1 MDATER
7 MSPAGPLPA
16 GSLPAGSL
24 PAGSLPAGADP
35 ADASP
40 TGQDPAE
47 ADWADQDPTDRDP
60 AEADPADDGRRGG
73 RLVGLA
79 LACHPGPALAV
90 TALACALSFGSGLGG
105 PRSAL
110 VTAAVLTGQLS
121 VGWCNDAYDARRD
134 ARAGRRGKPASDGTV
149 GTGAVWTAAAT
160 ALAGCVPLSLAC
172 GTLAGTVHLAAVAAA
187 WLYNLRLKAT
197 ALSWLP
203 YVAGFGALPAVVA
216 LALPGGPAPRW
227 WTVAAGALLGFAAH
241 LADTLPDIAADRAAG
256 IRGLPHRLGD
266 RGTRLL
272 LPLPLLA
279 ATAVLALG
287 PPEPLDAGGAA
298 ALAWAGA
305 AALTGPAL
313 GRRWRKAALAAAV
326 AVAAVDLALLLVRGV
341 AAG

>member
-1 MDATER
+1 MDATDR
-7 MSPAGPLPA
+7 VSRAGV
-16 GSLPAGSL
+16 
-24 PAGSLPAGADP
+24 DP
-35 ADASP
+35 ADAGTVGAAP
-40 TGQDPAE
+40 AGTGPAG
-47 ADWADQDPTDRDP
+47 A
-60 AEADPADDGRRGG
+60 GRRG
-73 RLVGLA
+73 RVVGVA

-90 TALACALSFGSGLGG
+90 TALACALALGSGLGG

-134 ARAGRRGKPASDGTV
+134 ADAGRRGKPAADGTV
-149 GTGAVWTAAAT
+149 GARAVWAAAAV
-160 ALAGCVPLSLAC
+160 ALALCVPLSLAC
-172 GTLAGTVHLAAVAAA
+172 GILAGTVHLAAVTAA

-216 LALPGGPAPRW
+216 LSLPGGPWPRW

-272 LPLPLLA
+272 LPVPLLG
-279 ATAVLALG
+279 ATAVLAFG
-287 PPEPLDAGGAA
+287 PPGPVDA
-298 ALAWAGA
+298 AGA
-305 AALTGPAL
+305 AALVLAGAASLAGPAL
-313 GRRWRKAALAAAV
+313 GRRWRKAALAGAV
-326 AVAAVDLALLLVRGV
+326 AVAAVDLALLLARG
-341 AAG
+341 AAGA

>member
-7 MSPAGPLPA
+7 VSPAGSVPVDA
-16 GSLPAGSL
+16 A
-24 PAGSLPAGADP
+24 PAGA
-35 ADASP
+35 
-40 TGQDPAE
+40 
-47 ADWADQDPTDRDP
+47 
-60 AEADPADDGRRGG
+60 GRRGG
-73 RLVGLA
+73 WVWGLV

-90 TALACALSFGSGLGG
+90 TALACALALGSGLGA

-134 ARAGRRGKPASDGTV
+134 ARAGRRGKPAADGTV
-149 GTGAVWTAAAT
+149 GAGAVWGAAT
-160 ALAGCVPLSLAC
+160 VALAVCVPLSLAC
-172 GTLAGTVHLAAVAAA
+172 GVLAGTVHLTAVAAA

-203 YVAGFGALPAVVA
+203 YVAGFGALPAAVA

-241 LADTLPDIAADRAAG
+241 LADTLPDIAEDRAAG
-256 IRGLPHRLGD
+256 IRGLPHRLGV

-272 LPLPLLA
+272 LPVPLLG
-279 ATAVLALG
+279 ATAVLACG
-287 PPEPLDAGGAA
+287 PPGPVDAGGAA
-298 ALAWAGA
+298 ALALAGA
-305 AALTGPAL
+305 AALAGPAL
-313 GRRWRKAALAAAV
+313 GRRWRKAALAGAV

-341 AAG
+341 TAG